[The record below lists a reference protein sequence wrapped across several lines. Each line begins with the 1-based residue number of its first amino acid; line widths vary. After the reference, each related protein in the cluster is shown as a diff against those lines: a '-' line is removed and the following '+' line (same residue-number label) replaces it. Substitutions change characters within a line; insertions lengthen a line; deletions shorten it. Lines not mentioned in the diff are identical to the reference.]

1 MKKNVMRV
9 CVIAVCMNI
18 FTGCMSSS
26 LSLSTTGK
34 NENSAGTQAESE
46 NKEQAEPEQKTETQ
60 LEKCTRLFESDLERL
75 VRDSNLVLDDNNR
88 VTTQSL
94 ENIFYPQSITSIDE
108 ITEEKLIDPGKPY
121 YFKLRTMYK
130 GYDAKTKRVLLQ
142 DLKKRKASSDTAL
155 ELAFGVDTS
164 VYSIDFVGSDIS
176 SLPTEANAVATFY
189 LFSVRISDNSYRK
202 GIRTILLFIRDI
214 EEPRL
219 NPANFIVASG
229 MHYITVEDAH
239 SPTREDVMSTYF
251 FGATTGNSSSDV
263 FDPVVYLPVDLMDAR
278 AAMNKKDYTKDYTL
292 PTVKVKYVSEVLF
305 LGQSNTTISVSTVD
319 NVLAERMTF
328 IGRTSSIKRGEKI
341 RVYYTIAKDPL
352 EQWEIQ
358 AIERL

>member
-1 MKKNVMRV
+1 MKKNVIRV
-9 CVIAVCMNI
+9 CVFAVCMNI

-26 LSLSTTGK
+26 VSLSTTGK

-60 LEKCTRLFESDLERL
+60 LEKFERLFKSDWERL
-75 VRDSNLVLDDNNR
+75 VVDDNER
-88 VTTQSL
+88 VTDESL
-94 ENIFYPQSITSIDE
+94 ENVFHPQTITSIDE
-108 ITEEKLIDPGKPY
+108 ITEEKLSEPGKPY

-130 GYDAKTKRVLLQ
+130 GYDTNAEKVLLQ

-155 ELAFGVDTS
+155 ELAFGIDTS
-164 VYSIDFVGSDIS
+164 VYSLDNTSKVST
-176 SLPTEANAVATFY
+176 LPTEANALATFY
-189 LFSVRISDNSYRK
+189 IIALRITDEGNGKLVHILFV
-202 GIRTILLFIRDI
+202 RDI

-239 SPTREDVMSTYF
+239 SPTREDVMFTYF
-251 FGATTGNSSSDV
+251 FGAATGNSSSVV
-263 FDPVVYLPVDLMDAR
+263 FDPVVYLPADLMDAR

-319 NVLAERMTF
+319 NVLAERMSFT
-328 IGRTSSIKRGEKI
+328 GRASSIKRGERI

-352 EQWEIQ
+352 EKWEIQ

>member
-9 CVIAVCMNI
+9 CVCAVCMNI
-18 FTGCMSSS
+18 FTGCMS
-26 LSLSTTGK
+26 TGTK
-34 NENSAGTQAESE
+34 NEEIVYTEIDGNQAKSE
-46 NKEQAEPEQKTETQ
+46 NKKQTEPEQKTETQ
-60 LEKCTRLFESDLERL
+60 FEKFERLFKSDWERL
-75 VRDSNLVLDDNNR
+75 VVDDNER
-88 VTTQSL
+88 VTDESL
-94 ENIFYPQSITSIDE
+94 ENVFHPQTIINIDE
-108 ITEEKLIDPGKPY
+108 ITEEKLSEPGKPY

-130 GYDAKTKRVLLQ
+130 GYDAKTKKVLLQ

-164 VYSIDFVGSDIS
+164 VYSLDNNSKVST
-176 SLPTEANAVATFY
+176 LPTEANALATFY
-189 LFSVRISDNSYRK
+189 IIALRITDEGNGKLVHILFV
-202 GIRTILLFIRDI
+202 RDI

-239 SPTREDVMSTYF
+239 SPTREDVMSAYF
-251 FGATTGNSSSDV
+251 FGGATGNSSSDV
-263 FDPVVYLPVDLMDAR
+263 FDPVVYLPADLMDAR
-278 AAMNKKDYTKDYTL
+278 AAMNKKDYLKDYTL

-305 LGQSNTTISVSTVD
+305 LGQSNTTVTVSTVD
-319 NVLAERMTF
+319 NVLNERMSF

-352 EQWEIQ
+352 EKWEIQ

>member
-34 NENSAGTQAESE
+34 NENTDGTQAESE

-121 YFKLRTMYK
+121 YFKLRTRYK
-130 GYDAKTKRVLLQ
+130 GYDTKTKRVLLQ
-142 DLKKRKASSDTAL
+142 DLKKKESLLRYG
-155 ELAFGVDTS
+155 FGTCLRCR
-164 VYSIDFVGSDIS
+164 YKC
-176 SLPTEANAVATFY
+176 LFY
-189 LFSVRISDNSYRK
+189 
-202 GIRTILLFIRDI
+202 
-214 EEPRL
+214 
-219 NPANFIVASG
+219 
-229 MHYITVEDAH
+229 
-239 SPTREDVMSTYF
+239 
-251 FGATTGNSSSDV
+251 
-263 FDPVVYLPVDLMDAR
+263 
-278 AAMNKKDYTKDYTL
+278 
-292 PTVKVKYVSEVLF
+292 
-305 LGQSNTTISVSTVD
+305 
-319 NVLAERMTF
+319 
-328 IGRTSSIKRGEKI
+328 
-341 RVYYTIAKDPL
+341 
-352 EQWEIQ
+352 
-358 AIERL
+358 

>member
-9 CVIAVCMNI
+9 CVFAVCMNI
-18 FTGCMSSS
+18 FTGCMS
-26 LSLSTTGK
+26 TGTK
-34 NENSAGTQAESE
+34 NEEIVYTEIDGNQAESE

-60 LEKCTRLFESDLERL
+60 LEKFERLFKSDWERL
-75 VRDSNLVLDDNNR
+75 VVDDNER
-88 VTTQSL
+88 VTDESL
-94 ENIFYPQSITSIDE
+94 ENVFHPQTITSIDE
-108 ITEEKLIDPGKPY
+108 ITEEKLSEPGKPY

-130 GYDAKTKRVLLQ
+130 GYDTNAEKVLLQ

-155 ELAFGVDTS
+155 ELAFGIDTS
-164 VYSIDFVGSDIS
+164 VYSLDNTSKVST
-176 SLPTEANAVATFY
+176 LPTEANALATFY
-189 LFSVRISDNSYRK
+189 IIALRITDEGNGKLVHILFV
-202 GIRTILLFIRDI
+202 RDI

-251 FGATTGNSSSDV
+251 FGAATGNSSSVV
-263 FDPVVYLPVDLMDAR
+263 FDPVVYLPADLMDAR

-305 LGQSNTTISVSTVD
+305 LGQYNTTITVSTVD

>member
-9 CVIAVCMNI
+9 CVCAVCMNI
-18 FTGCMSSS
+18 FTGCMS
-26 LSLSTTGK
+26 TGTK
-34 NENSAGTQAESE
+34 NEEIVYTEIDGNQAKSE
-46 NKEQAEPEQKTETQ
+46 NKKQTEPEQKTETQ
-60 LEKCTRLFESDLERL
+60 FEKFERLFKSDWERL
-75 VRDSNLVLDDNNR
+75 VVDDNER
-88 VTTQSL
+88 VTDESL
-94 ENIFYPQSITSIDE
+94 ENVFHPQTIINIDE
-108 ITEEKLIDPGKPY
+108 ITEEKLSEPGKPY

-130 GYDAKTKRVLLQ
+130 GYDAKTKKVLLQ

-164 VYSIDFVGSDIS
+164 VYSLDNNSKVST
-176 SLPTEANAVATFY
+176 LPTEANALATFY
-189 LFSVRISDNSYRK
+189 IIALRITDEGNGKLVHILFV
-202 GIRTILLFIRDI
+202 RDI
-214 EEPRL
+214 QEPRL

-239 SPTREDVMSTYF
+239 SPTREDVMSAYF
-251 FGATTGNSSSDV
+251 FGGATGNSSSDV
-263 FDPVVYLPVDLMDAR
+263 FDPVVYLPADLMDAR
-278 AAMNKKDYTKDYTL
+278 AAMNKKDYLKDYTL

-305 LGQSNTTISVSTVD
+305 LGQSNTTVTVSTVD
-319 NVLAERMTF
+319 NVLNERMSF

-352 EQWEIQ
+352 EKWEIQ

>member
-9 CVIAVCMNI
+9 CVFAVCMNI

-26 LSLSTTGK
+26 VSLSTTGK
-34 NENSAGTQAESE
+34 NENTDGTQAESE

-60 LEKCTRLFESDLERL
+60 LEKCTRLFESDMERL
-75 VRDSNLVLDDNNR
+75 VCDDNNR

-94 ENIFYPQSITSIDE
+94 ENVLHPQSITNIDE
-108 ITEEKLIDPGKPY
+108 ITEEKLNEPGKPY
-121 YFKLRTMYK
+121 YFKLRTIYK
-130 GYDAKTKRVLLQ
+130 GYDANAEEVRLQ
-142 DLKKRKASSDTAL
+142 DFKKKKTSTDTAL
-155 ELAFGVDTS
+155 ELAFGIDTS
-164 VYSIDFVGSDIS
+164 VYSLDILS
-176 SLPTEANAVATFY
+176 STTASLPTEANSVATFY
-189 LFSVRISDNSYRK
+189 LFAARFSDNSSTNGVQTFVR
-202 GIRTILLFIRDI
+202 FVRDI
-214 EEPRL
+214 EKPRL
-219 NPANFIVASG
+219 NSANFIVANG

-239 SPTREDVMSTYF
+239 SPTQEEVMSAYF
-251 FGATTGNSSSDV
+251 FGGTMGNSSSDV
-263 FDPVVYLPVDLMDAR
+263 FDPVVYSLVDLMDAR

-305 LGQSNTTISVSTVD
+305 LGQSNTTISVSTAD
-319 NVLAERMTF
+319 NVLTERMSFT
-328 IGRTSSIKRGEKI
+328 GRASSIKRGEKI

>member
-1 MKKNVMRV
+1 MKKNVIRV
-9 CVIAVCMNI
+9 CVFAVCMNI

-26 LSLSTTGK
+26 VSLSTTGK

-60 LEKCTRLFESDLERL
+60 LEKFERLFKSDWERL
-75 VRDSNLVLDDNNR
+75 VVDDNER
-88 VTTQSL
+88 VTDESL
-94 ENIFYPQSITSIDE
+94 ENVFHPQTITSIDE
-108 ITEEKLIDPGKPY
+108 ITEEKLSEPGKPY

-130 GYDAKTKRVLLQ
+130 GYDTNAEKVLLQ

-155 ELAFGVDTS
+155 ELAFGIDTS

-176 SLPTEANAVATFY
+176 SLLTEANAVATFY

-251 FGATTGNSSSDV
+251 FGAATGNSSSVV
-263 FDPVVYLPVDLMDAR
+263 FDPVVYLPADLMDAR

-352 EQWEIQ
+352 EKWEIQ

>member
-9 CVIAVCMNI
+9 CVFAVCMNI

-26 LSLSTTGK
+26 VSLSTTGK

-60 LEKCTRLFESDLERL
+60 LEKFERLFKSDWERL
-75 VRDSNLVLDDNNR
+75 VVDDNER
-88 VTTQSL
+88 VTDESL
-94 ENIFYPQSITSIDE
+94 ENVFHPQTITSIDE
-108 ITEEKLIDPGKPY
+108 ITEEKLSEPGKPY

-130 GYDAKTKRVLLQ
+130 GYDTNAEKVLLQ

-155 ELAFGVDTS
+155 ELAFGIDTS
-164 VYSIDFVGSDIS
+164 VYSLDNTSKVST
-176 SLPTEANAVATFY
+176 LPTEANALATFY
-189 LFSVRISDNSYRK
+189 IIALRITDEGNGKLVHILFV
-202 GIRTILLFIRDI
+202 RDI

-263 FDPVVYLPVDLMDAR
+263 FDPVVYLPADLMDAR

-305 LGQSNTTISVSTVD
+305 LGQSNTTISVSTAD
-319 NVLAERMTF
+319 NVLTERMSFT
-328 IGRTSSIKRGEKI
+328 GRASSIKRGERI

>member
-26 LSLSTTGK
+26 VSLSTTGK

-60 LEKCTRLFESDLERL
+60 LEKCTRLFKSDWERL
-75 VRDSNLVLDDNNR
+75 VVDDNER
-88 VTTQSL
+88 VTDESL
-94 ENIFYPQSITSIDE
+94 ENVFHPQTITSIDE
-108 ITEEKLIDPGKPY
+108 ITEEKLSEPGKPY

-130 GYDAKTKRVLLQ
+130 GYDTNAEKVLLQ

-155 ELAFGVDTS
+155 ELAFGIDTS
-164 VYSIDFVGSDIS
+164 VYSLDNTSKVST
-176 SLPTEANAVATFY
+176 LPTEANALATFY
-189 LFSVRISDNSYRK
+189 IIALRITDEGNGKLVHILFV
-202 GIRTILLFIRDI
+202 RDI

-219 NPANFIVASG
+219 NSANFIVASG

-251 FGATTGNSSSDV
+251 FGAATGNSSSVV
-263 FDPVVYLPVDLMDAR
+263 FDPVVYLPADLMDAR
-278 AAMNKKDYTKDYTL
+278 AVMNKKDYTKDYTL

-305 LGQSNTTISVSTVD
+305 LGQSNTTISVSTAD
-319 NVLAERMTF
+319 NVLTERMSFT
-328 IGRTSSIKRGEKI
+328 GRASSIKRGERI

>member
-9 CVIAVCMNI
+9 CVFAVCMNI
-18 FTGCMSSS
+18 FTGCMS
-26 LSLSTTGK
+26 TGTK
-34 NENSAGTQAESE
+34 NEEIVYTEIDGNQAESE

-60 LEKCTRLFESDLERL
+60 LEKFERLFKSDWERL
-75 VRDSNLVLDDNNR
+75 VVDDNER
-88 VTTQSL
+88 VTDESL
-94 ENIFYPQSITSIDE
+94 ENVFHPQTITSIDE
-108 ITEEKLIDPGKPY
+108 ITEEKLSEPGKPY

-130 GYDAKTKRVLLQ
+130 GYDTNAEKVLLQ

-155 ELAFGVDTS
+155 ELAFGIDTS
-164 VYSIDFVGSDIS
+164 VYSLDNTSKVST
-176 SLPTEANAVATFY
+176 LPTEANALATFY
-189 LFSVRISDNSYRK
+189 IIALRITDEGNGKLVHILFV
-202 GIRTILLFIRDI
+202 RDI

-251 FGATTGNSSSDV
+251 FGAATGNSSSVV
-263 FDPVVYLPVDLMDAR
+263 FDPVVYLPADLMDAR
-278 AAMNKKDYTKDYTL
+278 AVMNKKDYTKDYTL

-305 LGQSNTTISVSTVD
+305 LGQYNTTITVSTVD

>member
-1 MKKNVMRV
+1 MKKNVIRV
-9 CVIAVCMNI
+9 CVFAVCMNI
-18 FTGCMSSS
+18 FTGCMS
-26 LSLSTTGK
+26 TGTK
-34 NENSAGTQAESE
+34 NEEIVYTEIDGNQAESE

-121 YFKLRTMYK
+121 YFKLRTRYK

-164 VYSIDFVGSDIS
+164 VYSLDNTSKVST
-176 SLPTEANAVATFY
+176 LPTEANALATFY
-189 LFSVRISDNSYRK
+189 IIALRITDEGNGKLVHILFV
-202 GIRTILLFIRDI
+202 RDI

-251 FGATTGNSSSDV
+251 FGAATGNSSSVV
-263 FDPVVYLPVDLMDAR
+263 FDPVVYLPADLMDAR

-305 LGQSNTTISVSTVD
+305 LGQSNTTISVSTAD
-319 NVLAERMTF
+319 NVLTERMSFT
-328 IGRTSSIKRGEKI
+328 GRASSIKRGERI

-352 EQWEIQ
+352 EKWEIQ